1 MMSPAQAIRGR
12 GPGIGFADRLLAE
25 AVRALERDGA
35 RPIDDPRA
43 EARAAEAGG
52 DSEHRIAVRAR
63 SLDASRGLTQALGQT
78 RRVIGV
84 IMAAGMLLAAVA
96 GAGAARASLAT
107 ANGGTVN
114 IYWALGGL
122 LGIQTLLLA
131 AWIVMMI
138 KGPSALAGASL
149 GGAVFSLGRA
159 FSGRWHKGEV
169 HSAAIEATGVVMAR
183 GGTGRWMLSAIS
195 HGLWVVFNVTC
206 LLLLVLMLSARHYRF
221 VWETT
226 ILSADTYTKLTS
238 GIARLPGMLGF
249 PTPTPEQIATSDG
262 SVPPNAMPRDV
273 AQIEA
278 ARHAWSGLL
287 VGSLVTYGLGP
298 RVVLLG
304 LSLSLH
310 RRARRR
316 WRLDTTR
323 PGYLRLQPRLMPQTE
338 ALGIIDPYTEG
349 ECAETAPTSPPAA
362 DRRAAA
368 GPPALL
374 GLEIDAPASPW
385 PPRVSGVRWRDLGL
399 VDDRDD
405 RKRVIE
411 QLAEPE
417 TGPSTVV
424 IVCGL
429 TTTPDR
435 GHGAFIE
442 QVRQSS
448 GAPVALVL
456 TGGETF
462 RRRGDS
468 GLLAGRV
475 EDWRALAGDA
485 GVPAEQVMELD
496 LDHLTDASVSG
507 LAELV
512 GAGHGEAPAARRI
525 ESAFDLIV
533 DHVDRWKGDPEDKE
547 RAKLHEAI
555 AALYRT
561 ELASWQTALGA
572 TAERLK
578 EDLASGL
585 RSGAEGV
592 VRVLPQRL
600 KADARWIAAGAAA
613 GALGCVAAA
622 ALAAPA
628 VIGALPVWS
637 ALGAAVAAVIRAT
650 TSVSKAQDTA
660 DQPPPSG
667 RGDAVRAAA
676 LFALLLELQGRD
688 EAAITR
694 ILDATVG
701 DDEPPEI
708 ETTREARG
716 WLDGLRHRLDLALA
730 GEGAP

>member
-1 MMSPAQAIRGR
+1 MKSPPQGHRGR
-12 GPGIGFADRLLAE
+12 EPGIGFADRLLAE
-25 AVRALERDGA
+25 AVRVFERDGA

-43 EARAAEAGG
+43 EAKATGAGG
-52 DSEHRIAVRAR
+52 DFEHRIAVRAR
-63 SLDASRGLTQALGQT
+63 SLDASRNVSQALGQT
-78 RRVIGV
+78 RQVIGV
-84 IMAAGMLLAAVA
+84 IMALGMLLAALA
-96 GAGAARASLAT
+96 GAGAARASLA
-107 ANGGTVN
+107 APGDAPVN

-131 AWIVMMI
+131 AWVVMMI

-149 GGAVFSLGRA
+149 GGAVFALGRGL
-159 FSGRWHKGEV
+159 SGRWHKG
-169 HSAAIEATGVVMAR
+169 HAHAAAIEATGVVMAR
-183 GGTGRWMLSAIS
+183 GGVGRWMLSAIS
-195 HGLWVVFNVTC
+195 HGLWVVFNVMC

-226 ILSADTYTKLTS
+226 ILSADTYTRLTH
-238 GIARLPGMLGF
+238 GIAWAPGKLGF
-249 PTPTPEQIATSDG
+249 PTPTAQQIAASDG
-262 SVPPNAMPRDV
+262 SLPPAAMPLD
-273 AQIEA
+273 QIEA

-287 VGSLVTYGLGP
+287 VGSLVTYALGP
-298 RVVLLG
+298 RVILLG
-304 LSLSLH
+304 ICLRLL

-316 WRLDTTR
+316 WRLDTAR

-338 ALGIIDPYTEG
+338 SLGVIDPYVEG
-349 ECAETAPTSPPAA
+349 EPEAPAPAA
-362 DRRAAA
+362 SPAESRAAS
-368 GPPALL
+368 GPPAVL
-374 GLEIDAPASPW
+374 GLEIEPPTSPW
-385 PPRVSGVRWRDLGL
+385 PPQVSGVSWRDLGL
-399 VDDRDD
+399 VDDRQD
-405 RKRVIE
+405 RQRILE
-411 QLAEPE
+411 QLSAPDA
-417 TGPSTVV
+417 GPSMVV

-435 GHGAFIE
+435 GQGAFVD
-442 QVRQSS
+442 QVRQAS
-448 GAPVALVL
+448 GSPVALVL
-456 TGGETF
+456 TGGEAF

-468 GLLAGRV
+468 GLLEGRV
-475 EDWRALAGDA
+475 EDWRALASDA
-485 GVPAEQVMELD
+485 GVTAEHVMELD
-496 LDHLTDASVSG
+496 LDHLTDASVAG

-512 GAGHGEAPAARRI
+512 GAGHGEVSGARRI
-525 ESAFDLIV
+525 ESAFDLIA
-533 DHVDRWKGDPEDKE
+533 DHVHRWKGDPDDKQ

-555 AALYRT
+555 AALYRS
-561 ELASWQTALGA
+561 ELSSWQTALGA

-578 EDLASGL
+578 DDLAGGL

-622 ALAAPA
+622 AFAAPA

-650 TSVSKAQDTA
+650 KTATKAPDTA
-660 DQPPPSG
+660 DESIPSG

-701 DDEPPEI
+701 DDEPPDM
-708 ETTREARG
+708 ETT
-716 WLDGLRHRLDLALA
+716 
-730 GEGAP
+730 